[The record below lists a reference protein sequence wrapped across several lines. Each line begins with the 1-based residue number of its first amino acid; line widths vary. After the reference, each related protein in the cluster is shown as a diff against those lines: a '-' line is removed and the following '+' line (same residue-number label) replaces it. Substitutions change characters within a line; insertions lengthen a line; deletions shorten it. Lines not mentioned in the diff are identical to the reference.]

1 MNFANVKA
9 ITIPEGNVNQITDG
23 NGVILWKAV
32 TGPDYTEPFYV
43 ENDTGSSITVK
54 VLRNNNLAPTITAQ
68 YSYNKVNWY
77 NVDLT
82 TGLSVAKN
90 TKVYFRATSSR
101 NGSWCSQYTS
111 YFAYFSGLTKVGGN
125 IMSLVYGSNFT
136 GQETTFPESFTY
148 NFNGLFMNNTSLTDA
163 ENLLL
168 PATTL
173 TTGCYSQMFKGC
185 TYLTKVPEL
194 PATTLVNQCY
204 QQMFY
209 GCSYLTK
216 APELPATTLVAN
228 CYGSMFYNCSR
239 LNYIKCLATNPNSNY
254 SSAWMYGTA
263 SSGTFV
269 KASSASWS
277 RNESGIKSGWTVQS
291 V

>member
-1 MNFANVKA
+1 
-9 ITIPEGNVNQITDG
+9 
-23 NGVILWKAV
+23 
-32 TGPDYTEPFYV
+32 
-43 ENDTGSSITVK
+43 
-54 VLRNNNLAPTITAQ
+54 
-68 YSYNKVNWY
+68 
-77 NVDLT
+77 
-82 TGLSVAKN
+82 
-90 TKVYFRATSSR
+90 
-101 NGSWCSQYTS
+101 
-111 YFAYFSGLTKVGGN
+111 
-125 IMSLVYGSNFT
+125 MSLVYGSNFT
-136 GQETTFPESFTY
+136 GQETTFPGSFTY
-148 NFNGLFMNNTSLTDA
+148 NFNGLFMNNTSLTDT

-185 TYLTKVPEL
+185 TYLTKV
-194 PATTLVNQCY
+194 
-204 QQMFY
+204 
-209 GCSYLTK
+209 
-216 APELPATTLVAN
+216 PELPATTLVAN